1 MSAKQPFLLAAG
13 GTGGH
18 LFPAFSLA
26 AVLAQRG
33 ERVMLATDERVKQ
46 HGADFP
52 ADALFVI
59 RSATFKSRSPWAAAQ
74 TVWRLCAGFVQS
86 LVLLLRQRP
95 CVVIGFGGYPSLPPV
110 MAAVLLG
117 IPTVIHEQNGVL
129 GRANAFLA
137 RFVRGIGTGLADVKG
152 LQGALAA
159 KARHVGNPLR
169 PKVLTAIT
177 PYAAPVD
184 GGDLRLLVTGGSL
197 GARIMSDVVP
207 QAVALLDE
215 QLRQRLHVVQQARP
229 EDLDRCRL
237 IYEQAGVKAELAA
250 FFDDLPARIA
260 WSHLVIGRAGAS
272 TVAEL
277 AALGRPS
284 LLVPL
289 PHSLDQDQAANA
301 AFLAQAGAADVVAQ
315 RDFDPA
321 WLATWLARRFSDA
334 PALAQSAAAAKALGK
349 TDAAEQFAAFVL
361 DLVATERA

>member
-95 CVVIGFGGYPSLPPV
+95 CVVIGFGGYPSMPPV

-117 IPTVIHEQNGVL
+117 IPTVLHEQNGVL

-137 RFVRGIGTGLADVKG
+137 RYVRGIGTGLADVKG
-152 LQGALAA
+152 CKRVGGESPSCRQSVAAQSAGGDHALCGSC
-159 KARHVGNPLR
+159 RC
-169 PKVLTAIT
+169 
-177 PYAAPVD
+177 
-184 GGDLRLLVTGGSL
+184 GDLRLLVTGGSL